1 MERRWSARRIRTME
15 RLAGS
20 TRDVMT
26 RMLGLEWVNDD
37 TEYRAAIQSLASP
50 GTLVMLPP
58 KFRCTKCGCEEYQK
72 RHGLQECA
80 MCHGYGLAVGERRGQ
95 PANWCAVCRDDHTR
109 SRG

>member
-1 MERRWSARRIRTME
+1 MERF
-15 RLAGS
+15 AGS
-20 TRDVMT
+20 TRDVLT

-37 TEYRAAIQSLASP
+37 AEYRAAIKTLASP

-58 KFRCTKCGCEEYQK
+58 KFRCTMCGCEQYTV

-80 MCHGYGLAVGERRGQ
+80 LCHGYGLPVRERHEQ

-109 SRG
+109 TRG